1 MLKSYHIPI
10 RKFFRTFASKETTT
24 MKKLVIFD
32 LDGTLLNTIAD
43 LGNATNHALEQCG
56 FPTHPI
62 SAYPRFVGSG
72 VRKLIERV
80 LPESARSAERV
91 EAMLPYFRE
100 YYDAHMTCETRPYSG
115 IPELLEQLTGRGVAV
130 AVASNKYQAA
140 VEELISHYFP
150 EIPWAAVE
158 GQKDGV
164 PVKPDPSIVFE
175 ILGKHPTPKA
185 DVLYVGDSGIDMETA
200 RRACVDSAGVTWG
213 FRPVAELR
221 EYRADNIIEVP
232 SAILRLCAL

>member
-1 MLKSYHIPI
+1 
-10 RKFFRTFASKETTT
+10 

-43 LGNATNHALEQCG
+43 LGIATNYALEQCG

-62 SAYPRFVGSG
+62 SAYPKFVGSG
-72 VRKLIERV
+72 VRKLMERV
-80 LPESARSAERV
+80 LPESVRSEEQV
-91 EAMLPYFRE
+91 ETMLPYFRE
-100 YYDAHMTCETRPYSG
+100 FYDAHMTCDTRPYSG
-115 IPELLEQLTGRGVAV
+115 IPELLAQLNERGIGV
-130 AVASNKYQAA
+130 AVASNKYQVA
-140 VEELISHYFP
+140 VEKLIRHYFP
-150 EIPWAAVE
+150 DITWAAIE
-158 GQKDGV
+158 GQKEGV

-232 SAILRLCAL
+232 SAILRICTI